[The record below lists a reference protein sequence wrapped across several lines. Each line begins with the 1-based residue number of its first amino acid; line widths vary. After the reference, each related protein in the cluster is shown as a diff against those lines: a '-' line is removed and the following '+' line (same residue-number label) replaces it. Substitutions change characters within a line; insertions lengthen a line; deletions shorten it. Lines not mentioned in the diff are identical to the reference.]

1 MWTRALRLALHER
14 GPGWSEES
22 GQERYALH
30 FTNTDLVG
38 IDRLQFDVA
47 RLLAVAMVSGLQQ
60 LQPAWTRV
68 LAFWLSATSSRRN
81 TWSSHLSE
89 YARR

>member
-1 MWTRALRLALHER
+1 MWTRALRPALHER
-14 GPGWSEES
+14 GPGWSEEC

-47 RLLAVAMVSGLQQ
+47 RLLAAAMVSGLQQ
-60 LQPAWTRV
+60 LQSARSRV
-68 LAFWLSATSSRRN
+68 LALLLSATSS
-81 TWSSHLSE
+81 
-89 YARR
+89 